1 MKLKKQTMG
10 HSRTQ
15 LDFNIEVYRL
25 FKMQS
30 EAKKLSLP
38 KYLHQLCTEIT
49 NGKYDSLIKAPSP
62 LKQVSIYKED
72 VQAVKEHLKGSGDN
86 VTNMLKKVALEKEKE
101 ANNE

>member
-1 MKLKKQTMG
+1 MKQ
-10 HSRTQ
+10 
-15 LDFNIEVYRL
+15 
-25 FKMQS
+25 
-30 EAKKLSLP
+30 KLSLP

-101 ANNE
+101 ASNE